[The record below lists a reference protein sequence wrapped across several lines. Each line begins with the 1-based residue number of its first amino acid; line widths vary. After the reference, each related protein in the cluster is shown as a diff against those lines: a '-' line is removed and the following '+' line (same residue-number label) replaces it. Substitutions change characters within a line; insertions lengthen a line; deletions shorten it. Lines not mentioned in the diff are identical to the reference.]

1 MPDEIKLTLATDFEV
16 PDEEAE
22 TEEAPQSS
30 EIVILEKKAPVIQE
44 NEFEKLSEEDKKQVE
59 TFYKTI
65 DLTNSNQVLSYGAGA
80 QNKVARFSDDA
91 LEKVRTKDTG
101 EVGKMLSNLVVEI
114 KNFNSDSTEE
124 KKGGI
129 MGLFSKSKQS
139 IDKMRASYG
148 SVEKNVDVIAKSLKD
163 HQHKLLKDI
172 SMLDKMYEM
181 NKDYFKE
188 LTMYIAAGDKRLAE
202 VRETD
207 LKNMQ
212 EKARASGEALD
223 AQAVNDMMNMCD
235 RFEKKLYDLKL
246 TRNVSLQMAP
256 QIRMLQNNDT
266 TLVEKIQS
274 SIVNSIPLWKNQIV
288 LALGISNSQNAMKAQ
303 REVTDL
309 TNQMLKKNAEMLK
322 MGTIDIAK
330 ESERGIIDIETLKY
344 TNQQL
349 ISTFDEVLKIQ
360 EDGRAKRIQA
370 EGELK
375 QIEGELKEKL
385 LNVNVR
391 N

>member
-1 MPDEIKLTLATDFEV
+1 MPDEIKLTLATEFDDLNNDGA
-16 PDEEAE
+16 PEEDR
-22 TEEAPQSS
+22 QSN
-30 EIVILEKKAPVIQE
+30 EIVILEKKEPVIKE
-44 NEFEKLSEEDKKQVE
+44 NEFEKLSDEDKKQVE
-59 TFYKTI
+59 AFYKTI
-65 DLTNSNQVLSYGAGA
+65 DLKNSNQVLSYGAGA

-148 SVEKNVDVIAKSLKD
+148 SVEKNVDIIAKSLKD

-172 SMLDKMYEM
+172 SMLDKLYEM

-202 VRETD
+202 VRETE
-207 LKNMQ
+207 LKDMQ
-212 EKARASGEALD
+212 EKAKISGEALD

-360 EDGRAKRIQA
+360 EDGRAKRVQA

-375 QIEGELKEKL
+375 QIEGELKDKL
-385 LNVNVR
+385 LNVR
-391 N
+391 S